1 MKPSRKASNVI
12 VIWYATGRIGL
23 KQFAKLVRNYSLQ
36 SPVHSQ
42 IYDSLRDYIMSR
54 EKA

>member
-12 VIWYATGRIGL
+12 VIWYVTGRVGL
-23 KQFAKLVRNYSLQ
+23 KQFGKHVRNYSLQ
-36 SPVHSQ
+36 SPVHSI
-42 IYDSLRDYIMSR
+42 IYDSLRDYIMSG